1 MDKTTLEME
10 HLHKMP
16 GFLMRRCSQISVAI
30 LHESTAA
37 YDLTVTEWAIL
48 WALEAS
54 SGIDQTGLSNW
65 LAVDRSSIARLVDGL
80 EKRSLLKRATSAQDK
95 RIKCMYATKK
105 GTKVFKKA
113 RNSVELAQKQIMEP
127 LSKAEANTFI
137 ELLHKLVNSNNEY
150 SRAPLRLTVRE

>member
-1 MDKTTLEME
+1 MKPKME
-10 HLHKMP
+10 RLHKMP

-48 WALEAS
+48 WALEVS

-80 EKRSLLKRATSAQDK
+80 EKRNLLKRSPSADDK
-95 RIKCMYATKK
+95 RVKCMYSTKK
-105 GTKVFKKA
+105 GSNAFNKA
-113 RNSVELAQKQIMEP
+113 RDSVELAQEQIMEP
-127 LSKAEANTFI
+127 LTKAEAKTFI
-137 ELLHKLVNSNNEY
+137 SLLHKLVNSNNEY